1 MQNRFSNED
10 ALRFASRFKGYPE
23 ELTLCAYVSR
33 LIGKDEDLVLHG
45 GGNTSVKVTHHDIF
59 GDKEDVIYIKGTG
72 KDMATID
79 PEGFTGLR
87 LKPLKRLRR
96 LDALSDS
103 DLETQMA
110 IHRIRA
116 HSPDPS
122 VEVLLHAFLPH
133 THVIHTHAD
142 DILVLTNQTDGEKK
156 IKAALG
162 EKLAVLPYSHSGLP
176 LAKAVAAAYEKTP
189 DIDAV
194 VILHHGIFTFAEDAE
209 AAYGNMIRYVI
220 QAQTFVS
227 DRMKD
232 KPVMT
237 HRRDLAPIQ
246 NPGRELARLSQVIR
260 GACAVYSKTDATRR
274 VLVESRRSPA
284 LVEASLSTE
293 AQQICDSGVLTP
305 DHAIRIKNRMALID
319 TIPPNDG
326 DLIKAVKQAHGR
338 FQNAYQGY
346 LAVSIK
352 DHQTIPYL
360 SDSRPTL
367 YLVAGLGLMATGFSR
382 KEAQTA
388 ADIGE
393 HTVLA
398 KMKGVAI
405 GTYYPAADVHV
416 CRMEFW
422 PFQQK
427 KISSHSRLPLE
438 GQAAL
443 ITGGGGAI
451 GFGIAKQLLAAGAAV
466 AVSDIDPARLQQAHN
481 LLAETFAP
489 EMVESLVMDV
499 TDLKAVQTG
508 FETISHKFGGI
519 DIVVPNAGI
528 AHVSR
533 IEDLEPEKLQEV
545 LSVNFMGTFTTI
557 KAAIPIF
564 KRQGTGGNIVVIS
577 SKNVFDPG
585 ASFSAYSASK
595 AAAHQISKIAAM
607 ELADSG
613 VRVNM
618 INPDAVFGDEKICSG
633 LWEQVGP
640 DRMKSRGLEPDEMQN
655 YYCQRSLLKTQVLAE
670 HVGNAVVF
678 FASELTPTTGA
689 TLPVDGG
696 NPSAFPR

>member
-1 MQNRFSNED
+1 MENRFSGDE
-10 ALRFASRFKGYPE
+10 AHRFASRFNNYPE
-23 ELTLCAYVSR
+23 ELAQCAYVSR
-33 LIGKDEDLVLHG
+33 LIGSDAYLVLHG
-45 GGNTSVKVTHHDIF
+45 GGNSSVKLSRLDIF
-59 GDKEDVIYIKGTG
+59 GDEEDVIYIKGTG
-72 KDMATID
+72 LDMATID
-79 PEGFTGLR
+79 PEGFAGLR
-87 LKPLKRLRR
+87 LTPLKRLRR
-96 LDALSDS
+96 LDTLSDA

-133 THVIHTHAD
+133 RHVVHTHAD

-156 IKAALG
+156 IRTALG
-162 EKLAVLPYSHSGLP
+162 ENLAVLPYSHSGLP
-176 LAKAVAAAYEKTP
+176 LAKAVAAAYEKMP
-189 DIDAV
+189 GMDAI

-209 AAYGNMIRYVI
+209 TAYGNMIRYVHR
-220 QAQTFVS
+220 AETFVS
-227 DRMKD
+227 EHLKNA
-232 KPVMT
+232 PGAQ
-237 HRRDLAPIQ
+237 RRQDLAPIR
-246 NPGRELARLSQVIR
+246 NPDLDLARLSQVIR

-274 VLVESRRSPA
+274 VLIESRRSPA
-284 LVEASLSTE
+284 LVKASLS
-293 AQQICDSGVLTP
+293 ADARQICDSGVLTP
-305 DHAIRIKNRMALID
+305 DHAVRIKNRMALID
-319 TIPPNDG
+319 TLPPDDND
-326 DLIKAVKQAHGR
+326 LLKTVNQALGR

-346 LAVSIK
+346 LAASIK
-352 DHQTIPYL
+352 DHQSLPHL
-360 SDSRPTL
+360 SDLRPTIF
-367 YLVAGLGLMATGFSR
+367 LVAGLGLMAAGFSR
-382 KEAQTA
+382 KAALTA

-393 HTVLA
+393 HTVLS
-398 KMKGVAI
+398 KMKGLSI
-405 GTYYPAADVHV
+405 GTYYPASDSHV
-416 CRMEFW
+416 YRMEFW

-427 KISSHSRLPLE
+427 KLSPRSKLPLE
-438 GQAAL
+438 GQVAV

-466 AVSDIDPARLQQAHN
+466 AISDIDPARLQQARH
-481 LLAETFAP
+481 LLAETFSP

-499 TDLKAVQTG
+499 TDFNAVQAG
-508 FETISHKFGGI
+508 FETISHVFGGI

-528 AHVSR
+528 AHVSK
-533 IEDLEPEKLQEV
+533 IEDLAPEKLQEV
-545 LSVNFMGTFTTI
+545 LAVNFMGTFTAV

-564 KRQGTGGNIVVIS
+564 KRQGTGGNVVVIS

-618 INPDAVFGDEKICSG
+618 INPDAVFGDEKVCSG

-640 DRMKSRGLEPDEMQN
+640 DRMKSRGLKPAELQD
-655 YYCQRSLLKTQVLAE
+655 YYCQRSLLKEQVLAE